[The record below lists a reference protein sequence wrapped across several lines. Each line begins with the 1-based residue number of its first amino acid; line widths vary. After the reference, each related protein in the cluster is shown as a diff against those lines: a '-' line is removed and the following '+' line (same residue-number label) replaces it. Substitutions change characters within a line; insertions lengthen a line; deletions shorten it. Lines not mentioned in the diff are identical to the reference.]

1 MWLRLTKTTTEYRV
15 APLRLRIRWWIEGWI
30 WRWGQTAAAL
40 HAESPDLQH
49 PFWRR

>member
-1 MWLRLTKTTTEYRV
+1 MRLRLATPPVEYRV
-15 APLRLRIRWWIEGWI
+15 APLALRLRWWIEGWI

-40 HAESPDLQH
+40 GAESPDLQN